1 MCMSPRRVLGKVSVC
16 YIREFFPEIPITDHS
31 IDRQNNTRKTSG
43 CLFHPKNFQWM
54 PPLPPH
60 FFSFFFF
67 IFTSHLLLLPSSS
80 SSIINIS
87 NTLKLN
93 INEYYMRNDFR
104 WKRMFI
110 NVVSSPSIDKYK
122 TDGNGRM
129 CNSCMYVKRSF

>member
-1 MCMSPRRVLGKVSVC
+1 MSIIHSLDYVITHPTYLITVLLIFLLTKYKFFLNVNEEVQQMIKLIEKTTSKMSPQSKIFSPLLSSVKK
-16 YIREFFPEIPITDHS
+16 REKKP
-31 IDRQNNTRKTSG
+31 NY
-43 CLFHPKNFQWM
+43 
-54 PPLPPH
+54 
-60 FFSFFFF
+60 
-67 IFTSHLLLLPSSS
+67 

-87 NTLKLN
+87 NILKLN